1 MGDSDVIKL
10 GDGDDLQIYHSGSLN
25 LIDAYTN
32 NLQIRNGT
40 SEKMAV
46 FNLNGAVEL
55 YHDGELQAQTAGNGL
70 RVKTAGD
77 TDTELSVVGPEGR
90 NGIINLEADDGD
102 DNADIWGLVA
112 GTDGKFLLRNY
123 TAGSYENN
131 LRATGNGSVELF
143 YDNEN
148 RVETD
153 SNGAIIQTNGD
164 AYLTILAD
172 ADNNN
177 SNNWPLID
185 FRVNNMS
192 GTTEA
197 RIAYRE
203 DNEVLKFDIAGSE
216 KVGINGNG
224 LVFNGDTAAANALDD
239 YEEGSFTPTMR
250 SSNNLPTFSYSHQ
263 RGKYVK
269 VGRQVTVWLFVYA
282 TIGGTETGNLYIQD
296 LPFIVRD
303 EYAQVLITDSGNW
316 SSFPSNHS
324 GWGGY
329 AQLNDDHIVM
339 LTCGDKSAGGV
350 HASNWGNDTYV
361 YATMSYMT
369 DS

>member
-1 MGDSDVIKL
+1 DSYIKNTT
-10 GDGDDLQIYHSGSLN
+10 GGFYIQGGTQNNSIY
-25 LIDAYTN
+25 
-32 NLQIRNGT
+32 IRPREGEDSIKAN
-40 SEKMAV
+40 S
-46 FNLNGAVEL
+46 NGAVEL
-55 YHDGELQAQTAGNGL
+55 YHDNELQVLTAANGL

-203 DNEVLKFDIAGSE
+203 DNQVLKFDIAGSE
-216 KVGINGNG
+216 KVGINGDG

-239 YEEGSFTPTMR
+239 YEEGAWTVSLLSGGTSISEGGTGNNRYVKIGSMVFLTFEVTSLANP
-250 SSNNLPTFSYSHQ
+250 NNDAFELGNLPYAVATAREGTGSVMSNH
-263 RGKYVK
+263 
-269 VGRQVTVWLFVYA
+269 VTYGTNRTMITTYA
-282 TIGGTETGNLYIQD
+282 
-296 LPFIVRD
+296 
-303 EYAQVLITDSGNW
+303 YAGQSKIRFYTSGNATSW
-316 SSFPSNHS
+316 RAITGSDFTVS
-324 GWGGY
+324 GSIIGS
-329 AQLNDDHIVM
+329 I
-339 LTCGDKSAGGV
+339 
-350 HASNWGNDTYV
+350 
-361 YATMSYMT
+361 SYHT
-369 DS
+369 V